1 VRPDTR
7 PRRIHGTTWAITGP
21 PAYQSAHNLLALWR
35 LHVSLSPSAGPPL
48 RVLFPHI
55 THYAGHH
62 SDPHLQV
69 APPRSYTGVDPRALK
84 AVLPAAAVQTA
95 EDWADLGGVPRPF
108 VFARLALADRGAAA
122 RAPGATSPAWAA
134 PLALRATAG
143 WAEPLRTALAAHVR
157 AELPPRRKSVVYLSA
172 QAAPGTLKLRDADDG
187 ALVRAL
193 RAAHGGDFVLVDA
206 EAPWAERMRAVVRA
220 RVVLGVMGDGLLDGL
235 WADPARGAV
244 IELFP
249 RDVFTN
255 DVALFAGAL
264 GLAYSAVQGDTCV
277 LPCLVRGTVLTKAQ
291 SVPCGELAARAR
303 AGGLPLVRH

>member
-1 VRPDTR
+1 
-7 PRRIHGTTWAITGP
+7 
-21 PAYQSAHNLLALWR
+21 
-35 LHVSLSPSAGPPL
+35 
-48 RVLFPHI
+48 LFPHI

-134 PLALRATAG
+134 PLALRAPAD
-143 WAEPLRTALAAHVR
+143 WAAPLRTALAAHVR
-157 AELPPRRKSVVYLSA
+157 AELPARRKSVVYLSA
-172 QAAPGTLKLRDADDG
+172 QAAPGTLKLRDADDV

-193 RAAHGGDFVLVDA
+193 RAAHGGDFVLVGA

-220 RVVLGVMGDGLLDGL
+220 KVVLGVMGDGLLDGL
-235 WADPARGAV
+235 WAGGAV
-244 IELFP
+244 LELFP

-264 GLAYSAVQGDTCV
+264 GLAYSAVQGDACV
-277 LPCLVRGTVLTKAQ
+277 LFVVRGDGADEGAGCTMRGACR
-291 SVPCGELAARAR
+291 PCARRRTTAHLSR
-303 AGGLPLVRH
+303 SACISMSRRS